1 MSQSSRMNA
10 RFAKRRRLRHLAG
23 IIYIASSLLYLGW
36 RLTVFNENAI
46 TLSTM
51 YFIADV
57 IAVVLGFFA
66 IFASWHY
73 RHREAPPAA
82 PGLSVDVLIPVY
94 KEPAGMIRRTV
105 EGALAIRYPHKTWLL
120 DDGRRDEL
128 RELARELGCEY
139 LVRPDNLHA
148 KAGNLNQALS
158 QTKGDF
164 IAVFDAD
171 HIPQPTALDAT
182 LGFFS
187 DPKVAMVQTP
197 QDYFNID
204 AMQYA
209 NNHRNGAL
217 WHDQSF
223 FYNISQPGRDHY
235 NAASCAGTSVVYR
248 RSAIEAIGGIPVE
261 TVTEDVHTSLKLH
274 KAGYETPYLNEPV
287 AYGVA
292 ASDLADYYRT
302 RLRYGHGNIH
312 ALRHENVLFCK
323 GLTLGQR
330 MSYLFL
336 GLIYLE
342 GWQQLLVFLVP
353 AIALI
358 FGMAPFDIT
367 IFNVLVVML
376 FPLWTYA
383 LMQEIGCGFSRY
395 WTNEIFS
402 MIRWP
407 VHLVAAS
414 ALFKDRVAWR
424 SSRKN
429 IKGRVEWVLL
439 APQIAVIALSLGA
452 LGLGI
457 WRLTSDFSVGPL
469 ITVVA
474 DRLPSWDA
482 IATRADI
489 WMTGARDFVA
499 VLTGTAE
506 EAVISISEVSGG
518 SPVPVA
524 PEPPPLFSAPP
535 REIDWFQP
543 LTTGY
548 TLDLIVV
555 AGFWAVINA
564 LRGIFVVGKAIANA
578 RNSREE
584 YAFRCLLPVEFFLEG
599 EQVQTVADRLS
610 SMELKLPRTV
620 LRRLLAAPGALPAKA
635 AIYLPDETVTVTIGK
650 PATRRDE
657 YLPIEA
663 DEATREAISKCLYAV
678 AWHREM
684 IHHSAEFG
692 TPLTAIARL
701 FGFGE
706 RSQNQVAWQQSALML
721 PNSSRKDGAAS
732 RTAPVVLQSARRKG
746 GELVL
751 IAFRPLEPGAV
762 VTIRTGDLK
771 AALQHLRIEAPTQEQ
786 PVYPAGAKSGPQCF
800 RYTVTKLPDDVK
812 RQLPLDA
819 HADAAGQALLPKA
832 GAGISGLRE
841 GTGKATMARS
851 RTKARLSD
859 SEPAE

>member
-10 RFAKRRRLRHLAG
+10 RFAKRRRLRHFAG
-23 IIYIASSLLYLGW
+23 IVYIASSLLYLGW
-36 RLTVFNENAI
+36 RLTVFNENAMA
-46 TLSTM
+46 LSTM

-73 RHREAPPAA
+73 RHREAPPAP

-94 KEPAGMIRRTV
+94 KEPAAMIRRTL
-105 EGALAIRYPHKTWLL
+105 EGALAIAYPHKTWLL
-120 DDGRRDEL
+120 DDGRREEL

-148 KAGNLNQALS
+148 KAGNLNHALS
-158 QTKGDF
+158 HTNRDF
-164 IAVFDAD
+164 VAVFDAD
-171 HIPQPTALDAT
+171 HIPQPNALDAT

-187 DPKVAMVQTP
+187 EPKVAMVQTP

-235 NAASCAGTSVVYR
+235 SAASCAGTSVVYR

-312 ALRHENVLFCK
+312 ALRHENILFCK
-323 GLTLGQR
+323 GLTFGQR

-367 IFNVLVVML
+367 IFNVLVVLL

-407 VHLVAAS
+407 VHLVAAT

-424 SSRKN
+424 SSHKN
-429 IKGRVEWVLL
+429 IKGRVEWALL
-439 APQIAVIALSLGA
+439 SPQIAVIFISLGA

-474 DRLPSWDA
+474 DRLPSWEA

-499 VLTGTAE
+499 GLTGTAE
-506 EAVISISEVSGG
+506 EAVVSISQVSGG
-518 SPVPVA
+518 SPLAATPA
-524 PEPPPLFSAPP
+524 PPPLFSAPP
-535 REIDWFQP
+535 RQIDWFQP

-564 LRGIFVVGKAIANA
+564 LRGIFVVGKAVSNA

-584 YAFRCLLPVEFFLEG
+584 YAFRCLLPVEFLLEG

-610 SMELKLPRTV
+610 PMELKLPRAV
-620 LRRLLAAPGALPAKA
+620 LRKLLAAPRALPAKA
-635 AIYLPDETVTVTIGK
+635 VIYLPDETVTVAIGK
-650 PATRRDE
+650 PAARRDE

-678 AWHREM
+678 AWHREI

-692 TPLTAIARL
+692 TPLTAVARL
-701 FGFGE
+701 LGLGG
-706 RSQNQVAWQQSALML
+706 STQGLVAWQQSALML

-732 RTAPVVLQSARRKG
+732 RTTPVVLQSARRKG

-751 IAFRPLEPGAV
+751 IAFRPLEPGSV
-762 VTIRTGDLK
+762 VTIRTSEPK
-771 AALQHLRIEAPTQEQ
+771 PALQHLRIEAPTAENA
-786 PVYPAGAKSGPQCF
+786 VYPAGAKSGPQCF
-800 RYTVTKLPDDVK
+800 RYSVTRLPEVTT
-812 RQLPLDA
+812 RHLPLEMTNDTPVLA
-819 HADAAGQALLPKA
+819 HVPVKGAANVVPA
-832 GAGISGLRE
+832 GAAA
-841 GTGKATMARS
+841 KAKVRKHS
-851 RTKARLSD
+851 KARLSD